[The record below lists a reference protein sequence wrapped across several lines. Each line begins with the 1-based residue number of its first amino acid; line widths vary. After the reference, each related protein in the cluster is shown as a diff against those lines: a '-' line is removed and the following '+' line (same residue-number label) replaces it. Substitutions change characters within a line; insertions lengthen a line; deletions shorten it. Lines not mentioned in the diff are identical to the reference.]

1 LIHFYKSITD
11 TKSMAEA
18 NPTNGYFSMG
28 LETLKV
34 PMELFKENRQR
45 LCDRLRGNSSMP
57 GGSVVLLQGGS
68 DHQGRCAGS
77 DADVAPIFRQE
88 SYFHWAFGVLEPD
101 FFGAIDVATGR
112 SVLYQPRL
120 DENYAVIMGH
130 IPTNEEI
137 RERYQVDEVMYVDE
151 MPSHLRSMA
160 GSTVPTLL
168 LLEGPN
174 TDSGNMTRPAA
185 FDGMSEFQTNRS
197 LLHHEMADCRV
208 IKTKLE
214 MEVLRYANKISSLA
228 HMHVMRTVKPGMKE
242 YQAESTFQHHIYFH
256 GGARHVCY
264 NCISAS
270 GRSGAVLHYGH
281 AGAPNDQTIHDGDMC
296 LFDMG
301 GEYYCYCSDIT
312 CSFPANG
319 KFSDNQK
326 IIYNAVLRANRA
338 VFDSCKPGVMWADMH
353 LLANR
358 VVLEDLTSAGIL
370 QGSVEEMMAVN
381 LGGRLLQPH
390 GLGHYIG
397 CETHDVGGYLEGNPE
412 RSELAG
418 LKSLRTARQL
428 EAGQVLTIEPGCY
441 FIDFLIDRA
450 LGDPELSRFLVEDR
464 INELRGSGG
473 VRIEDDVIITET
485 GAELMSV
492 VPRTVEEIEAW
503 MAGDDSFLAN
513 YK

>member
-1 LIHFYKSITD
+1 
-11 TKSMAEA
+11 MAEA
-18 NPTNGYFSMG
+18 NPRNGYFSMG

-34 PMELFKENRQR
+34 PMELFNENRRR
-45 LCDRLRGNSSMP
+45 LCERLRSKSSLLP
-57 GGSVVLLQGGS
+57 GGAVVLLQGGS
-68 DHQGRCAGS
+68 DHEGRCAGS
-77 DADVAPIFRQE
+77 DADVAPTFRQE

-112 SVLYQPRL
+112 SILYHPRL
-120 DENYAVIMGH
+120 DENYAIIMGH
-130 IPTNEEI
+130 IPSSEEI
-137 RERYQVDEVMYVDE
+137 RERYNVDEVRYVDE
-151 MPSHLRSMA
+151 MPSHLRSVA

-174 TDSGNMTRPAA
+174 TDSGLTTRPAA
-185 FDGMSEFQTNRS
+185 FDGMSEFQTNRGI
-197 LLHHEMADCRV
+197 LHHEMADCRV
-208 IKTKLE
+208 IKTKFE

-228 HMHVMRTVKPGMKE
+228 HMHVMRNIKPGMKE
-242 YQAESTFQHHIYFH
+242 YQCESLFQHHIYFH

-264 NCISAS
+264 NCISAAGS
-270 GRSGAVLHYGH
+270 SGAVLHYGH
-281 AGAPNDQTIHDGDMC
+281 AGAPNDQTIKDGDMC

-319 KFSDNQK
+319 RFTDDQK

-338 VFDSCKPGVMWADMH
+338 VFDACKPGVMWVDMH

-358 VVLEDLTSAGIL
+358 IVLEDLTTAGIL
-370 QGSVEEMMAVN
+370 QGSVDEMMDVN
-381 LGGRLLQPH
+381 LGGRLFQPH
-390 GLGHYIG
+390 GLGHFIG
-397 CETHDVGGYLEGNPE
+397 CETHDVGGYLSGNPE
-412 RSELAG
+412 RSSLAG
-418 LKSLRTARQL
+418 VRSLRTARQL

-450 LGDPELSRFLVEDR
+450 LEDPELSRFVVADR
-464 INELRGSGG
+464 INEFRGSGG

-485 GAELMSV
+485 GAELMSI
-492 VPRTVEEIEAW
+492 VPRTVEEIERW

-513 YK
+513 YKIL